1 MRRRRLSEN
10 LKQTKS
16 CSLRLPRAAEPH
28 GRRRF
33 FIFLTDDAS
42 DFSRQRRFGTVYRT
56 PYQIR
61 ITRVSP
67 YPIRAYPSRLPYR
80 CNTGQTQSYLT
91 QIIKMKKPRSTIC
104 TSSKIKFEEPES
116 SSSSED
122 EEEIEQ
128 ELADVTFGELQKARS
143 NGSHLVHPKPKE
155 EKKGGRKPVTR
166 FREVIQGSKKV
177 VRDPR
182 FESLCGTLDVDGF
195 RKRYDFLF
203 ANELPAER
211 EELQKQVKKSKD
223 PEVIEELKKHISWID
238 KQLKSESAKRTE
250 AAILAEHK
258 QKEREAAKQG
268 KQPFFLKKSEIRK
281 KRLME
286 KYKQLKG
293 SGKLEAFIEKRRR
306 KNAAKDHRFMPYPN
320 PRALMKVGALLL
332 VGELVLA
339 GIQRVVPEAIGDL
352 LKIQN

>member
-1 MRRRRLSEN
+1 
-10 LKQTKS
+10 
-16 CSLRLPRAAEPH
+16 
-28 GRRRF
+28 
-33 FIFLTDDAS
+33 
-42 DFSRQRRFGTVYRT
+42 
-56 PYQIR
+56 
-61 ITRVSP
+61 
-67 YPIRAYPSRLPYR
+67 
-80 CNTGQTQSYLT
+80 
-91 QIIKMKKPRSTIC
+91 MKKPRSTIC

-155 EKKGGRKPVTR
+155 EKKGGRVNKNRPMEVSCKKPVTR

-286 KYKQLKG
+286 KYKQLRDLASLKPSLRKG
-293 SGKLEAFIEKRRR
+293 AGRMLQRTTDSC
-306 KNAAKDHRFMPYPN
+306 HT
-320 PRALMKVGALLL
+320 VGLTTLSNKFNDL
-332 VGELVLA
+332 TWFWRS
-339 GIQRVVPEAIGDL
+339 RVNFLIS
-352 LKIQN
+352 